1 MINHK
6 SATSGYTNKVGVKR
20 IGMFYAKKVDVR
32 NNVPIC
38 DSINHAGAKYP
49 NDAMPIAEDST
60 SLYWVDLTAGT
71 VNKIAK

>member
-1 MINHK
+1 
-6 SATSGYTNKVGVKR
+6 
-20 IGMFYAKKVDVR
+20 MFYAKKVDVR